1 MHWDSKEVTNYLS
14 TEVSKWAI
22 FTQIIEFIQPHFSID
37 LIRLNV
43 FKLSLFYKK
52 KPFTFIKGFTIIC
65 ISLVIKQGSS
75 LHKGMHFLSNLGQD
89 GFVLVVVNHSVDQI
103 DDGLHFVFF

>member
-1 MHWDSKEVTNYLS
+1 MHCDSKEVTNYLS

-37 LIRLNV
+37 IIRLNV

-52 KPFTFIKGFTIIC
+52 KPF
-65 ISLVIKQGSS
+65 SL
-75 LHKGMHFLSNLGQD
+75 
-89 GFVLVVVNHSVDQI
+89 
-103 DDGLHFVFF
+103 